1 MSRRCDLFA
10 QTYSRL
16 FCDRWRTFFPIVQAF
31 TKHKVQVTTWEWWP
45 SLRVALSLFYARAVL
60 KGAALIKYLENA
72 SLAKC
77 EAKLLTGNL
86 KDS

>member
-1 MSRRCDLFA
+1 
-10 QTYSRL
+10 
-16 FCDRWRTFFPIVQAF
+16 
-31 TKHKVQVTTWEWWP
+31 
-45 SLRVALSLFYARAVL
+45 LRVALSLFYARAVL